1 MGLEGGFAGRTN
13 KLVDSCY
20 SFWQGALFPLIHE
33 AFRQKGE
40 TGVFLPDSHLWFLP
54 SPLQVYVLLA
64 CQHPSGGLRDKPGK
78 SADYYHTCYAISG
91 ASACQFSLDE
101 PCVVGDKSNLLA
113 RTDVFYNILLEKST

>member
-64 CQHPSGGLRDKPGK
+64 CQHPGGGMRDKPGK
-78 SADYYHTCYAISG
+78 SADYYHTCYALSG
-91 ASACQFSLDE
+91 FAAVQHNDGTDATKH
-101 PCVVGDKSNLLA
+101 VVGNAANELG
-113 RTDVFYNILLEKST
+113 RIDV